1 MRSDIIIVG
10 AGPAG
15 LALAHS
21 LIGVGLQIRV
31 IDKHPANELSNPS
44 YDGRDIALTHGS
56 KRILTNLGIW
66 SRLSQNEIFPIHN
79 ARVLDGNSRYAL
91 KFSRQEANVYADWCM
106 V

>member
-1 MRSDIIIVG
+1 MRSDLIIVG

-21 LIGVGLQIRV
+21 LIGVGLQILI
-31 IDKHPANELSNPS
+31 IDKYPDKELSDPS

-66 SRLSQNEIFPIHN
+66 NRLPQNEIFPIHN

-91 KFSRQEANVYADWCM
+91 KFTRQEAKTDALGFIV
-106 V
+106 